1 MSGSC
6 MKWLL
11 GWGALK
17 RRDLLIGKERC
28 RKGGIREK
36 RQIWLCCVLLRVL
49 LENKVGRLEL
59 EVLLEEFKLNHLLL
73 QLLLIDRKVKRGHAA
88 LVLLFGEVDKFLFNR
103 LIGSHRDPFPR
114 F

>member
-49 LENKVGRLEL
+49 LENKVDLT
-59 EVLLEEFKLNHLLL
+59 EEKYESCMPSLYLTIDQQKL
-73 QLLLIDRKVKRGHAA
+73 
-88 LVLLFGEVDKFLFNR
+88 
-103 LIGSHRDPFPR
+103 
-114 F
+114 